1 MKLKKDLDQY
11 NKNELLDIVFSFV
24 EEEDFEEKE
33 LKELLDLNEDEL
45 RVLVKNLM
53 DIDEEIYEIDDDE
66 NDKEDEEDEE
76 ECDECCKCEEEV
88 DKDDIEIMASQLALT
103 EEMIRQENL
112 YNKEFDVSEK
122 TKNTELYQEM
132 IIMAESVVAG
142 LRVLIDGGIDYNN
155 ALQMC
160 SNQIQNRQ
168 NLELAKYNCVVNQG
182 QNQI

>member
-53 DIDEEIYEIDDDE
+53 DIDEEIYEIDNDE
-66 NDKEDEEDEE
+66 NDEE

>member
-1 MKLKKDLDQY
+1 MKLKKELDQY

-45 RVLVKNLM
+45 RVLVKGLM
-53 DIDEEIYEIDDDE
+53 DVDEEIYETDDDE
-66 NDKEDEEDEE
+66 NDEEDEE

-88 DKDDIEIMASQLALT
+88 DKDDIEIMASQLALN

-112 YNKEFDVSEK
+112 YNKEFDASEK
-122 TKNTELYQEM
+122 TKDTELYQEM
-132 IIMAESVVAG
+132 IIMAESIVAG
-142 LRVLIDGGIDYNN
+142 LRVLIDGGVDYNN

-168 NLELAKYNCVVNQG
+168 NLELAKYNCIVNQG